1 MDTFFLF
8 TMQGYIPLN
17 TDRQKNCLDRKRNE
31 YSYLVNN
38 HEEDILGTDELA
50 VLHQI
55 KIDLP
60 RTVVFR
66 RFLEY
71 ADIRLYE
78 REHNNFE

>member
-1 MDTFFLF
+1 MISA
-8 TMQGYIPLN
+8 GW
-17 TDRQKNCLDRKRNE
+17 
-31 YSYLVNN
+31 SH

>member
-1 MDTFFLF
+1 M
-8 TMQGYIPLN
+8 GYIPLN

-31 YSYLVNN
+31 YTYLVNN